1 MLLTEKM
8 NTLSFT
14 DTEQIIVQYLLSEKQ
29 NIATKK
35 LAQLAN
41 ECYVSKSAF
50 VRIAQKLG
58 YSGWNE
64 CKAALLQE
72 FDYLSQQQSN
82 INANLPFTATD
93 NLSQIAHNLLT
104 LKKETLD
111 ETLQINDY
119 PTLEKAVNL
128 LNQTQTIHL
137 FAVSNN
143 LLLAE
148 EFAHQMSRIGKEV
161 RIHHLQNEI
170 YFSAY
175 LASSNSCALIIS
187 YSGNTNELIQV
198 AKLLTRKKI
207 PIISITSLGENH
219 LRRYA
224 KYQLSLPIKEK
235 LYSKISTFATDTAII
250 FLLELLYS
258 GVFVKDFDTHLKMKI
273 SASRIIEHQ
282 RTSDTD
288 SLKEEKS

>member
-1 MLLTEKM
+1 M
-8 NTLSFT
+8 
-14 DTEQIIVQYLLSEKQ
+14 
-29 NIATKK
+29 
-35 LAQLAN
+35 
-41 ECYVSKSAF
+41 
-50 VRIAQKLG
+50 
-58 YSGWNE
+58 
-64 CKAALLQE
+64 
-72 FDYLSQQQSN
+72 
-82 INANLPFTATD
+82 
-93 NLSQIAHNLLT
+93 
-104 LKKETLD
+104 
-111 ETLQINDY
+111 
-119 PTLEKAVNL
+119 EKAVNL

-143 LLLAE
+143 LLLAK

-258 GVFVKDFDTHLKMKI
+258 GIFVKDFDTHLKMKI